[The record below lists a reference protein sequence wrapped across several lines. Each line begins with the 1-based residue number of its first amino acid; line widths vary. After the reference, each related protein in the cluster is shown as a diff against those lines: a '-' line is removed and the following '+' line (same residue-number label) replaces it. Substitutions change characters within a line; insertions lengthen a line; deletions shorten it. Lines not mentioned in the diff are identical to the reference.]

1 MNDPYNQK
9 CFFAYRF
16 AYTDKVESV
25 DLTTNLLAAADK
37 YDMPCLFQ
45 KCQLQLCSFITVAN
59 VAERYLTA
67 YLHEAAILK
76 KVATLFIIKHYKDVK
91 KTAEFS
97 SILKHPIALMNILDH
112 LLNSDSV

>member
-1 MNDPYNQK
+1 
-9 CFFAYRF
+9 
-16 AYTDKVESV
+16 
-25 DLTTNLLAAADK
+25 
-37 YDMPCLFQ
+37 MPCLFQ

-112 LLNSDSV
+112 FMDKGNHKRDARAKAAAEKLALAEKDLEAL